1 MGCQEGRVASLEE
14 AVDRTAQVEE
24 VQDVTLLE
32 EEPEE
37 QMTPATLLM
46 RRDNGAQAR
55 GSIT

>member
-1 MGCQEGRVASLEE
+1 MASLEE

-37 QMTPATLLM
+37 QMTPTPLM
-46 RRDNGAQAR
+46 MGRDNGAQAR